1 MDFDWSMKRS
11 HDIRLRDALLP
22 PGLLSLARFPLALA
36 FPFAWSRPA
45 LAATVVVAAAVTDV
59 LDGFVA
65 RKLHQETETGALLD
79 PLMDKTFVAG
89 VAATLIAARVVTPV
103 EAALLAT
110 REIVE
115 LPLVAYVM
123 AYRVPGDRRANTAGK
138 LTTVLQFLAVGAV
151 LVHVPAPLRATA
163 IAATAIAGA
172 VAGITYWARA
182 LHDARH
188 RDATPRRAAGRAR
201 RSRAPS
207 KRAARAA

>member
-1 MDFDWSMKRS
+1 MHRIGWSMKRS
-11 HDIRLRDALLP
+11 HEIRLRDALLP

-36 FPFAWSRPA
+36 FPLAWPKPA
-45 LAATVVVAAAVTDV
+45 LAAGVVVAAAVTDV

-79 PLMDKTFVAG
+79 PLMDKTFVLG

-103 EAALLAT
+103 EAVLLAS
-110 REIVE
+110 REVVE

-123 AYRVPGDRRANTAGK
+123 ANRVPGDRRANVAGK
-138 LTTVLQFLAVGAV
+138 LTTVLQFVAVGAV
-151 LVHVPAPLRATA
+151 LVHVPPPLRATA

-172 VAGITYWARA
+172 VAGVTYWARA
-182 LHDARH
+182 LHDAKGEARK
-188 RDATPRRAAGRAR
+188 RAAARAR

-207 KRAARAA
+207 RRAARAT

>member
-1 MDFDWSMKRS
+1 MKRS
-11 HDIRLRDALLP
+11 HEIRLRDALLP

-36 FPFAWSRPA
+36 FPLAWPKPA
-45 LAATVVVAAAVTDV
+45 LAAGVVALAAVTDV

-79 PLMDKTFVAG
+79 PLMDKTFVLG

-103 EAALLAT
+103 EAGLLAT

-123 AYRVPGDRRANTAGK
+123 ANHVPGDRRANAAGK
-138 LTTVLQFLAVGAV
+138 LTTVLQFIAVGAV
-151 LVHVPAPLRATA
+151 LVHLDPKIRATA

-172 VAGITYWARA
+172 VAGITYWTRA
-182 LHDARH
+182 L
-188 RDATPRRAAGRAR
+188 RDERRGAASKRGAGRAR

-207 KRAARAA
+207 RRAARAT